1 MPRQRLL
8 RLTEPTGVVRAVDST
23 RFRVRVTTRQWRES
37 IGSGNSFRTN
47 QEGRLHHALSQ
58 SIVKDTDRTPLGFPQ
73 TPLTLREEKVERKR
87 EGQILQRQTRARALG
102 RKVAAVQKLLQ
113 VAVQMTAQFIR
124 SLRNGILSEMRWLN
138 ALELL
143 RASTKA
149 YL

>member
-1 MPRQRLL
+1 M
-8 RLTEPTGVVRAVDST
+8 
-23 RFRVRVTTRQWRES
+23 
-37 IGSGNSFRTN
+37 
-47 QEGRLHHALSQ
+47 
-58 SIVKDTDRTPLGFPQ
+58 
-73 TPLTLREEKVERKR
+73 TLREEKVERKR

>member
-1 MPRQRLL
+1 M
-8 RLTEPTGVVRAVDST
+8 
-23 RFRVRVTTRQWRES
+23 
-37 IGSGNSFRTN
+37 
-47 QEGRLHHALSQ
+47 
-58 SIVKDTDRTPLGFPQ
+58 GFPQ